1 MKMETR
7 GDGFQEWMGYDAR
20 FFDSMR
26 LEIEANGITRDVT
39 LEQVQHH
46 QGRFRISWDGITRTV
61 DARVVGRELDDL
73 LLSLVFLEGCAA
85 SRQVRCSEKAPKSG
99 ELTIHSN
106 GASQHATVNGRRR
119 GAEDGRGAKSSGGEE
134 RIVAPMPGKLVRVLV
149 SLGDCV
155 DVRQPLIVVEA
166 MKMENEIVSSK
177 KGIVKELP
185 VREGTPV
192 VAGRLLAVV
201 E

>member
-1 MKMETR
+1 M
-7 GDGFQEWMGYDAR
+7 
-20 FFDSMR
+20 
-26 LEIEANGITRDVT
+26 
-39 LEQVQHH
+39 
-46 QGRFRISWDGITRTV
+46 
-61 DARVVGRELDDL
+61 
-73 LLSLVFLEGCAA
+73 
-85 SRQVRCSEKAPKSG
+85 
-99 ELTIHSN
+99 
-106 GASQHATVNGRRR
+106 TVNGRRR
-119 GAEDGRGAKSSGGEE
+119 GAEDGRGGKSSGGEE

-149 SLGDCV
+149 SLGDRV

-185 VREGTPV
+185 VQEGTPV

>member
-1 MKMETR
+1 MGMETH
-7 GDGFQEWMGYDAR
+7 GDDSQGRMGCDAR
-20 FFDSMR
+20 FFDEMR
-26 LEIEANGITRDVT
+26 LEIEVDGITRDVT
-39 LEQVQHH
+39 FEKVQH
-46 QGRFRISWDGITRTV
+46 QEGRFLVSWDGNTRTV
-61 DARVVGRELDDL
+61 DARVVGRDFDDL
-73 LLSLVFLEGCAA
+73 LLSLVFLEGSAA
-85 SRQVRCSEKAPKSG
+85 SRQVRCSEIGPKSG

-106 GASQHATVNGRRR
+106 CVSWHAIVNGRRS
-119 GAEDGRGAKSSGGEE
+119 GVEDGRGAKSRSGED

-149 SLGDCV
+149 SLGDSV

-185 VREGTPV
+185 VQEGTPV
-192 VAGRLLAVV
+192 DAGRLLAVV